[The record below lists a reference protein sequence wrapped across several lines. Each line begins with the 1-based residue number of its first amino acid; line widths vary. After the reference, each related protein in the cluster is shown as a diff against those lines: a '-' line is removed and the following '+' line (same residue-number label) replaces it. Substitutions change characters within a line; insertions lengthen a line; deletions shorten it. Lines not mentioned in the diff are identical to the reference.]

1 MYTNMICIV
10 DGNVHA
16 CIELILFF
24 LATDVNANVEITCKS
39 DDDSGSLYTEN
50 SSYIPE
56 DTVQAVKPNQ
66 PKIGLTDCPETISFK
81 QKGKSPAPEKNSDDA
96 IKKTEI
102 SKDLRKPTCMY
113 FLWFL
118 IWFLTSLFLYTYTQ
132 YFQL

>member
-39 DDDSGSLYTEN
+39 DESVFHGVHGCSNTEN

-96 IKKTEI
+96 IKKPT
-102 SKDLRKPTCMY
+102 PTCM
-113 FLWFL
+113 
-118 IWFLTSLFLYTYTQ
+118 
-132 YFQL
+132 

>member
-1 MYTNMICIV
+1 MICIV

-66 PKIGLTDCPETISFK
+66 PKIGLTNCPETISFK
-81 QKGKSPAPEKNSDDA
+81 QKSKSPAPEKNSDDA
-96 IKKTEI
+96 IKKPT
-102 SKDLRKPTCMY
+102 PTCM
-113 FLWFL
+113 
-118 IWFLTSLFLYTYTQ
+118 
-132 YFQL
+132 